1 MNTKLFVGN
10 LDFSTTESQLHE
22 LFTQHGNVVS
32 ATIILDRMTGNSR
45 GFGFVEYETADEA
58 QRAIGSLNGAE
69 LNGRQ
74 LAVNVARAR
83 TGAGG
88 GGGGGPRGGGG
99 GGGFR
104 EERRG
109 GGGGGGGGR
118 GKRGGGGRW

>member
-1 MNTKLFVGN
+1 MGN

-58 QRAIGSLNGAE
+58 QRAIGSLNGTE

-74 LAVNVARAR
+74 LAVNIARER
-83 TGAGG
+83 T
-88 GGGGGPRGGGG
+88 GGGGPRGGGG
-99 GGGFR
+99 GGGGGFR
-104 EERRG
+104 DERR
-109 GGGGGGGGR
+109 GGGGGGR
-118 GKRGGGGRW
+118 GKRGRGRW